1 MLPDTPARFLISY
14 SLPPSIHNQLSTL
27 HMMAPKSSRSSPLHL
42 HRSVGPTRLSPHW
55 FFPDGDLLL
64 RCNSTLYLVHSTVL
78 SSASGVF
85 RDALRRPAPTPN
97 MPSMGA
103 PIMGA
108 EKCRTH
114 SKSSVKVVLNQQPGL
129 SLSAQLWLRQNQRRQ
144 AMGKP
149 VDRWGSGKAARAPK
163 VLVIEDR
170 EINVDYLLYFLY
182 SRPYVLWLSHIE
194 RDLTE
199 GRQNRE
205 TPITKELLPHILSLG
220 IRYQIS
226 AFTSA
231 SLSLLKTNA
240 TIHPFFVIKTLHPFI
255 PPPGSNFTSPT
266 NIAHATTVIASIYN
280 MAITA
285 LLDDFPRCHGPDSRV
300 REEYKASVPLVVQQ
314 KCIERWNRYV
324 WDMSFLNLG
333 EMFSPYGSLGM
344 KFEYEHDESCAPSSH
359 TQCLESTRRLLL
371 TQWLVWWQRET
382 IQKGRLVPKPSQLR
396 VFLETIEATLEDLG
410 AEGEGRCGDGVM
422 KGVMKMFERV
432 VGPGIWED
440 GEEGFQGLRID
451 EDAVDA

>member
-1 MLPDTPARFLISY
+1 
-14 SLPPSIHNQLSTL
+14 
-27 HMMAPKSSRSSPLHL
+27 
-42 HRSVGPTRLSPHW
+42 
-55 FFPDGDLLL
+55 
-64 RCNSTLYLVHSTVL
+64 
-78 SSASGVF
+78 
-85 RDALRRPAPTPN
+85 
-97 MPSMGA
+97 
-103 PIMGA
+103 
-108 EKCRTH
+108 
-114 SKSSVKVVLNQQPGL
+114 
-129 SLSAQLWLRQNQRRQ
+129 
-144 AMGKP
+144 MGKP
-149 VDRWGSGKAARAPK
+149 VERWGSGKTARAPK

-199 GRQNRE
+199 GRKNRE
-205 TPITKELLPHILSLG
+205 TPITKDLLPHILSLG

-266 NIAHATTVIASIYN
+266 NIVHTTTVVASIYN

-285 LLDDFPRCHGPDSRV
+285 LLDDFPRCHESPDSRV

-324 WDMSFLNLG
+324 WDMSFLKFG
-333 EMFSPYGSLGM
+333 EMFSPSGSLGM
-344 KFEYEHDESCAPSSH
+344 KLEYEHDESCTPPS
-359 TQCLESTRRLLL
+359 QAECLESTRRMLIS
-371 TQWLVWWQRET
+371 QWLIWWERET
-382 IQKGRLVPKPSQLR
+382 VQKGRLVPKPSQLR
-396 VFLETIEATLEDLG
+396 VFLETVEPILEDME
-410 AEGEGRCGDGVM
+410 AEEEGRCGDGVM
-422 KGVMKMFERV
+422 RGVTKMLERI

-440 GEEGFQGLRID
+440 GEDGFQGLRID
-451 EDAVDA
+451 EDEGDA